1 MQRKLS
7 SGGWCSLYAGGLQ
20 NIYGENCPRR
30 TDENRECTG
39 LDVYR
44 IEMYGHL
51 NVGQC
56 GGVRIENMKLRIVLQ
71 AQSS

>member
-1 MQRKLS
+1 MQMTR
-7 SGGWCSLYAGGLQ
+7 
-20 NIYGENCPRR
+20 GEAIKDLWGECARR

-56 GGVRIENMKLRIVLQ
+56 GKVKIENMKFRIVLQ

>member
-1 MQRKLS
+1 MQMTRRETIKYL
-7 SGGWCSLYAGGLQ
+7 WRECL
-20 NIYGENCPRR
+20 RR
-30 TDENRECTG
+30 TDGNRECTG

-56 GGVRIENMKLRIVLQ
+56 GKVKIENMKFRIVLQ

>member
-1 MQRKLS
+1 MIRPQIAYEQL
-7 SGGWCSLYAGGLQ
+7 CTF
-20 NIYGENCPRR
+20 PRS
-30 TDENRECTG
+30 ENRECTG

-56 GGVRIENMKLRIVLQ
+56 GKVKIENMKFRIVLQ

>member
-1 MQRKLS
+1 M
-7 SGGWCSLYAGGLQ
+7 
-20 NIYGENCPRR
+20 

-56 GGVRIENMKLRIVLQ
+56 GKVKIENMKFRIVLQ

>member
-1 MQRKLS
+1 MQMTRRESIKYL
-7 SGGWCSLYAGGLQ
+7 WLECL
-20 NIYGENCPRR
+20 RR

-44 IEMYGHL
+44 TEMYGHL

-56 GGVRIENMKLRIVLQ
+56 GKVKIENMKFRIVLQ

>member
-1 MQRKLS
+1 MQMTRRESIKYL
-7 SGGWCSLYAGGLQ
+7 W
-20 NIYGENCPRR
+20 GECLRR

-56 GGVRIENMKLRIVLQ
+56 GKVKIENMKFRIVLQ